1 MSLFFM
7 PMPQELHAQVRSRKR
22 GGRQPPPE
30 DKKEILTNEIYIFFV
45 TRHHYSANICK
56 LMR

>member
-7 PMPQELHAQVRSRKR
+7 PMPQELHAQARSRKR
-22 GGRQPPPE
+22 GERQTPE